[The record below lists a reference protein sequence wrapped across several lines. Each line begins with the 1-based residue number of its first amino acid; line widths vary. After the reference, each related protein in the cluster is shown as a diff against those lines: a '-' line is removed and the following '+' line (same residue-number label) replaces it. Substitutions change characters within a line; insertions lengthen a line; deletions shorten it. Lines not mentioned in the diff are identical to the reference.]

1 MPTWKLKDQFV
12 EKRKKSV
19 SSIGRIAPGE
29 LFTDEEF
36 KDIVLENEVMRSLF
50 DTELCVVCK
59 YQRIL
64 YKDFIL

>member
-1 MPTWKLKDQFV
+1 MGVIK
-12 EKRKKSV
+12 
-19 SSIGRIAPGE
+19 PGE
-29 LFTDEEF
+29 MFTDDEF
-36 KDIVLENEVMRSLF
+36 KDLVLENEVMRSLF